1 MEIILNI
8 IGGIFKPEDESAGDD
23 ASLQAA
29 LSAQVRRT
37 NYEHRGMATQE
48 RKPIK
53 KNSDQRSP
61 KQSGSDLSKLMQVV
75 FDMKAEM
82 GCMRK
87 AMINAGMSFDK
98 SPNEPRI
105 REQFV
110 NGKQKN
116 KFAGAAKK
124 NKASKVAQRS
134 LTLHDKNE
142 LTDSDDEDQPLAAK
156 VAIVAKPRKHV
167 SPRTMNALMVG
178 ITRRSS
184 EFRRISDSDA
194 SVDRELDGEDAD
206 AQTSF
211 NGSLHDDLFGNNV
224 QKALESGD
232 ARDPQGDAP
241 EDHHNNDFMPS
252 LEPYS
257 DDGASDND
265 EQEHVHAESEDEIV
279 DETIRPSPTKMR
291 TRSKTR
297 KPVIP
302 ESIMCSDPEDDEP
315 RPRQRRRTRVVG
327 TPLRAGTSK
336 YFRRNSNKFPSIA
349 SKTFAARKARAGKKE
364 GK

>member
-1 MEIILNI
+1 MVEMAFGLPYKDEDHTTAVQFIDAQLEKINSQAVFAREQDRLEMIRILHAARVDSDNGKTLDLEIILNLV
-8 IGGIFKPEDESAGDD
+8 GGIFKPEDESAGDE

-224 QKALESGD
+224 
-232 ARDPQGDAP
+232 
-241 EDHHNNDFMPS
+241 
-252 LEPYS
+252 
-257 DDGASDND
+257 
-265 EQEHVHAESEDEIV
+265 
-279 DETIRPSPTKMR
+279 
-291 TRSKTR
+291 
-297 KPVIP
+297 
-302 ESIMCSDPEDDEP
+302 
-315 RPRQRRRTRVVG
+315 
-327 TPLRAGTSK
+327 
-336 YFRRNSNKFPSIA
+336 
-349 SKTFAARKARAGKKE
+349 
-364 GK
+364 